1 MNKINLTKKDWAIGL
16 LTGALAYTV
25 IQLRKHKLWE
35 RECSGFIDGLR
46 AAYDSKIEK
55 ENKDE

>member
-1 MNKINLTKKDWAIGL
+1 MNNMNITKEQWIIGL

-35 RECSGFIDGLR
+35 RECTGFIDGLR

-55 ENKDE
+55 ENTNE